1 MDAFD
6 HLAVGGTFDLLH
18 AGHKA
23 LLKYAFS
30 KAKKVSIGITT
41 DKFVK
46 VNEKET
52 VKSLSERRLEV
63 ENFLASEKLITR
75 SQIVLLNDVYGT
87 AIDDKTIEGIVITE
101 ETEKGGVL
109 INTARS
115 KAGLTP
121 LPLLHFSMVKADD
134 GEPISS
140 TRIRRG
146 EIDRKGFSYF
156 GFLTAASRFIL
167 PDYLREELSMVQGKL
182 MSSIDRIK
190 SSKGSKLI
198 SVGDETTRNF
208 VKNGLTPD
216 LAIVDFRI
224 NRKDVYNK
232 ISDLGYSGDQNLI
245 RVKNEH
251 GTIDISLVKAINS
264 FFKSPDLSSIIK
276 VDGEEDLAV
285 IPVVLIAPLDSM
297 VFYGQKNQ
305 GFVLVKATEEKK
317 SEFVKILMRF
327 KVMH

>member
-182 MSSIDRIK
+182 VGKSLNYTEQDAELSGIGNHQKNVILGSSAVQNDTRREVLQAKSDSGQARMTSGVGKDVQVLVPSRMALRIT
-190 SSKGSKLI
+190 
-198 SVGDETTRNF
+198 VGDETTRNF
-208 VKNGLTPD
+208 VKNG
-216 LAIVDFRI
+216 
-224 NRKDVYNK
+224 
-232 ISDLGYSGDQNLI
+232 
-245 RVKNEH
+245 
-251 GTIDISLVKAINS
+251 
-264 FFKSPDLSSIIK
+264 
-276 VDGEEDLAV
+276 
-285 IPVVLIAPLDSM
+285 
-297 VFYGQKNQ
+297 
-305 GFVLVKATEEKK
+305 
-317 SEFVKILMRF
+317 
-327 KVMH
+327 